1 MTSPG
6 LKVLLISGPSATGK
20 TFYALELSLRYRVA
34 TESMDRLYRL
44 ALAAAGIPFAKR
56 AEGAPRAPGDTV
68 SIYKA
73 AHDLRKEGEFSAETV
88 AAFFSHLD
96 LAIRQRLELAHALG
110 LAMVFE
116 GYTLKFPDEASRVAV
131 AAKEVAGDDFHLVRA
146 NLRPPRKAWQ
156 KRRAAKREGQGRPPP
171 DSIKKDDYQRRM
183 APPATAEGVIDFIV
197 SDEEDFRRLT
207 DDLLGLHRQE
217 MSTAALGLIASV
229 ERNDTQAARERIRAV
244 EHDRLI
250 ADLLGRLRGERDERL
265 QAIEAD
271 MEALEKQAGELSF
284 LLEERRAA
292 VSRLERER
300 RETETKLVDR
310 DRALER
316 ATDEVTAG
324 AREQRR
330 LQEQLDRRIET
341 LAAVRRDVERAAG
354 SRSWRMG
361 HGVGRLLRTLTF
373 RRPKT
378 EGALEVALGRLRKL
392 ESGERGAAAPEL
404 PPPAAVEKPKPST
417 ETPKTETPKRVDR
430 PKASP
435 TRPKSRRGPPP
446 AAGPTSASLSTEAA
460 ARKAFLSRYERA
472 LGPPDPLPDPLAAS
486 GIPFPID
493 HRAILRRREE
503 DGDSANTVDV
513 VIPVHDSLAELHRCL
528 WSLLGKTGHP
538 FHLILVN
545 DGSDEQTTQYLGD
558 FAARNEGV
566 TLIHDPLPPHG
577 YALAANIG
585 LRASKSDYTVLLPAG
600 TVVTF
605 GWLERIISCAAS
617 DEQLGVVGPVSG
629 VADRAADPPDGN
641 GSSVLTSLPGWLTP
655 DGMGLLVSS
664 LSEGARPRVPVVDGS
679 CYAIKR
685 AVIEAIGFFDA
696 ERFAEG
702 HSEDVDF
709 SRRAAQAGFELAI
722 ADDAYVHRAKP
733 RTGDSNGSRPLVEA
747 HRAAL
752 LSKHGE
758 AEIRG
763 QADVLDADGP
773 LSRLHAALKTLTSD
787 ASRLEQGVRSLLNQ
801 PLAVSYVLSGISE
814 RSADGIES
822 IGDAVNGMR
831 ALGIPATI
839 GVPARDLDQARKSHP
854 AAADAFVSISDR
866 QELSGRTADADV
878 IVATDFKSVAMIK
891 ELRREREDFL
901 AAYHLQDYE
910 PFSAET
916 RSETPGEAEASYT
929 AIEGQ
934 ILLADKHWLCGLVG
948 RLHGLH
954 VNKVEPNID
963 PSLVGF
969 KRPAA
974 GESGQVRVAARI
986 QPGVPRSQPL
996 MTLGLLRRLKDQL
1009 ADRVEI
1015 VTFGGELAGLIRGDK
1030 ADLGW
1035 RDLGAIG
1042 RSDIRKAL
1050 GTSDVLLDCSVYQ
1063 ALGRTGLEAMACGC
1077 TAILPQLGGAG
1088 EFAVDGVTALLVDT
1102 TDEDAT
1108 YRALAD
1114 LATDPERLSR
1124 LQANA
1129 AEAAG
1134 RFSPTRAALSA
1145 YALFA
1150 YEHSRLRGEATATLE
1165 RQDSGSD

>member
-1 MTSPG
+1 VTSPT

-20 TFYALELSLRYRVA
+20 THYALRLSLRYRVA

-44 ALAAAGIPFAKR
+44 ALAAAGIPFGKR
-56 AEGAPRAPGDTV
+56 DEGDSRAAGDTV

-73 AHDLRKEGEFSAETV
+73 AHALRTEGEFSPETV
-88 AAFFSHLD
+88 AKFFSHLD
-96 LAIRQRLELAHALG
+96 LAIRQSLELANALG

-116 GYTLKFPDEASRVAV
+116 GYTLKFPDEASRVVA
-131 AAKEVAGDDFHLVRA
+131 AAKEVVGDDFHLVRA
-146 NLRPPRKAWQ
+146 ILRPPRKAWQ
-156 KRRAAKREGQGRPPP
+156 KLRATKREGQGRPAP
-171 DSIKKDDYQRRM
+171 DSVKKEDYQRRM
-183 APPATAEGVIDFIV
+183 APPATAEGVIDFFV
-197 SDEEDFRRLT
+197 SDDDDFRRLT
-207 DDLLGLHRQE
+207 DDLLGLQRQE
-217 MSTAALGLIASV
+217 MSTAGLGLIASV
-229 ERNDTQAARERIRAV
+229 ERRDTQAGRERIRAV

-250 ADLLGRLRGERDERL
+250 AELLGRLRGERDERL
-265 QAIEAD
+265 HAIEAE
-271 MEALEKQAGELSF
+271 MEVLEKQAGELSF
-284 LLEERRAA
+284 LLEERRAE

-300 RETETKLVDR
+300 REAEVKLGDR

-330 LQEQLDRRIET
+330 LQEQLERRIET
-341 LAAVRRDVERAAG
+341 LAAVTRDVERAAG
-354 SRSWRMG
+354 SRSWRLG

-378 EGALEVALGRLRKL
+378 EGALEVALERLRKL
-392 ESGERGAAAPEL
+392 ESPERGAAAPEL
-404 PPPAAVEKPKPST
+404 PPPVAVEKPKPST
-417 ETPKTETPKRVDR
+417 ETPKRVDR
-430 PKASP
+430 PAKASP

-446 AAGPTSASLSTEAA
+446 AVGPTSASKPTEAA
-460 ARKAFLSRYERA
+460 ARQAFLSRYERA
-472 LGPPDPLPDPLAAS
+472 LGPPDPLPDALATSSIPL
-486 GIPFPID
+486 PLD

-503 DGDSANTVDV
+503 VGDSANTVDV
-513 VIPVHDSLAELHRCL
+513 IIPVHDSLTELHRCL

-585 LRASKSDYTVLLPAG
+585 LRASKSDYTVLLPTG

-702 HSEDVDF
+702 HSEDIDF

-747 HRAAL
+747 HRRAL

-763 QADVLDADGP
+763 QADALDANGP
-773 LSRLHAALKTLTSD
+773 LSRLHAAVKTLTADTSKV
-787 ASRLEQGVRSLLNQ
+787 EQGVRAILKQ
-801 PLAVSYVLSGISE
+801 PLGVSYLLSGISE
-814 RSADGIES
+814 RSAEGIES

-839 GVPARDLDQARKSHP
+839 GVPARDLDQARKSYP
-854 AAADAFVSISDR
+854 AAADAFVSFSDR

-878 IVATDFKSVAMIK
+878 IVATDFKSVAMVK
-891 ELRREREDFL
+891 ELRRGREDFL

-910 PFSAET
+910 PFFAET

-934 ILLADKHWLCGLVG
+934 ILLADTHWLCGLVG

-954 VNKVEPNID
+954 VSKVEPNID

-969 KRPAA
+969 KRPKAR
-974 GESGQVRVAARI
+974 ESAPVRVAAMIR
-986 QPGVPRSQPL
+986 PGVERSQPL
-996 MTLGLLRRLKDQL
+996 MTLGLLRRLKHEL
-1009 ADRVEI
+1009 ASQVEI
-1015 VTFGGELAGLIRGDK
+1015 VTFGGELAELTRGEK
-1030 ADLGW
+1030 TDLGW
-1035 RDLGAIG
+1035 IEQPGAIG
-1042 RSDIRKAL
+1042 RSDLGEAL

-1063 ALGRTGLEAMACGC
+1063 ALGRTNLEAMACGC
-1077 TAILPQLGGAG
+1077 TAILPQLGGAR
-1088 EFAVDGVTALLVDT
+1088 EFAVDGVNALMVDT

-1114 LATDPERLSR
+1114 LATDPERLHR

-1134 RFSPTRAALSA
+1134 RFNPTRAALSV
-1145 YALFA
+1145 YALFE
-1150 YEHSRLRGEATATLE
+1150 YEHSRLRGDAPATLE
-1165 RQDSGSD
+1165 RQGSGSD